1 MKTAYLKPG
10 ESEAVYVAADAKY
23 RQIKDGLLSAQLL
36 SGSHADAERWLD
48 AQGKDLLRKLFQ
60 SHITVRGQAEPV
72 GPVVGSFTAQENQTT
87 PANEF
92 QASPLRASEMIASSS
107 PISVSNTPPLASKH
121 DE

>member
-10 ESEAVYVAADAKY
+10 ESEALYVAADAKY

-48 AQGKDLLRKLFQ
+48 AQGNDLLRKLFQ

-72 GPVVGSFTAQENQTT
+72 GPVVGSDGAERTHVRESQSCKLVSVFGAVDVTRTAYSGRGVNAR
-87 PANEF
+87 P
-92 QASPLRASEMIASSS
+92 SP
-107 PISVSNTPPLASKH
+107 
-121 DE
+121 